1 MLCPK
6 CKTDRAHRSHRAG
19 WRDHLAH
26 MVGFRPYRCREC
38 SHRFLNFRYSLPEP
52 AVAPAQGAERE
63 IAATRTSLRRK
74 QKRREFFLYG
84 SALTVFVVILYFL
97 AREPSIGN

>member
-1 MLCPK
+1 
-6 CKTDRAHRSHRAG
+6 
-19 WRDHLAH
+19 

-38 SHRFLNFRYSLPEP
+38 SHRFLNFRYSLPNP
-52 AVAPAQGAERE
+52 SMPPAQSAERE

-74 QKRREFFLYG
+74 QKRLEFFLYG
-84 SALTVFVVILYFL
+84 SALTLFVVILYFL